1 MTRAALRHT
10 TVSRRRRGTTTTRR
24 RRSRRCRNDVVV
36 RHVAAAATTTSCVAV
51 VTADGVLSLFDGV
64 LVLDLR
70 LLQTTQPRHLS
81 AAQRQLSND
90 TLVVGYN
97 YFLHGWL
104 IKRPIE
110 YHIDATVQDTDQL
123 SLTNASRRTCRLTPS
138 AINSRRSLVDNASR

>member
-64 LVLDLR
+64 LVLDLS

-81 AAQRQLSND
+81 ATQRQLIND
-90 TLVVGYN
+90 TLIVQLFSTRLPNKKGLDTTSMQP
-97 YFLHGWL
+97 FKTRISCRRQTHHGE
-104 IKRPIE
+104 R
-110 YHIDATVQDTDQL
+110 AG
-123 SLTNASRRTCRLTPS
+123 
-138 AINSRRSLVDNASR
+138 